1 MVNENWLKKG
11 FVDEAVDK
19 SIDLKKEIE
28 ICKKHDIDTSEM
40 VDKLDELCLGNVELA
55 SLL

>member
-19 SIDLKKEIE
+19 SIDLKKEI
-28 ICKKHDIDTSEM
+28 
-40 VDKLDELCLGNVELA
+40 DKLLSPYTV
-55 SLL
+55 